1 MIVSNSTSSSST
13 GSRVSISLSACSRR
27 LFHSS
32 KYARLS
38 LPITSPMVTC
48 PTSAACPPRTFNLIS
63 LPYQIVLVDNRQ
75 LDGILMAIDDQR
87 NLLLSDVYEHSGSQ
101 TRHLGLVSV
110 PKNTIKSVLVDKNE
124 YAKAQR
130 YRERQS

>member
-1 MIVSNSTSSSST
+1 M
-13 GSRVSISLSACSRR
+13 
-27 LFHSS
+27 
-32 KYARLS
+32 
-38 LPITSPMVTC
+38 LPID
-48 PTSAACPPRTFNLIS
+48 LIS